1 MYVLHFSKHRKDCPY
16 FLPRGFGNLLV
27 NRRVHTVLQC
37 QRARLLLCSD
47 YHFLWLLSVCDVL
60 QCGQRQGHN
69 WYAKVRTPGCL
80 QNFHIPYVDAAF
92 QYKHLHNVLCIIE
105 EVLKSA
111 SALRETE
118 GVIRTS
124 PVASGEIWWIIPLKQ
139 SPLNAKPPP
148 HKHERPL
155 LKFFWR
161 RFWFGQGSFSS
172 HQKTRLGS
180 CNGCTPL

>member
-148 HKHERPL
+148 AQTWKTSIEVFLATVLIRTR
-155 LKFFWR
+155 KFF
-161 RFWFGQGSFSS
+161 QSS
-172 HQKTRLGS
+172 KNAIGKL
-180 CNGCTPL
+180 